1 MASTVP
7 NNEATQFKSGAE
19 AVENG
24 RKGGVASGE
33 ARRQKATMKKVLQD
47 MLEEIPQIEGNDT
60 NLTYKQLATLGVIKG
75 AIDGN
80 ATNYKTILEVVGEL
94 STQSEA
100 KEPVININMINND
113 NLQEDFFKKEENN
126 G

>member
-7 NNEATQFKSGAE
+7 NNEATQFKSGEE

-47 MLEEIPQIEGNDT
+47 MLEQIPLTEDNKEK
-60 NLTYKQLATLGVIKG
+60 LTYKELATLGVIKG
-75 AIDGN
+75 AINGN
-80 ATNYKTILEVVGEL
+80 ATNYKTILEAIGEL
-94 STQSEA
+94 AVQSET

-113 NLQEDFFKKEENN
+113 NLQEDFFKEEEN

>member
-7 NNEATQFKSGAE
+7 NNEATQFRSGDE
-19 AVENG
+19 AVQNG
-24 RKGGVASGE
+24 RNGGIASGE

-47 MLEEIPQIEGNDT
+47 MLEEVAQIEN
-60 NLTYKQLATLGVIKG
+60 NEQKLTYKQLATLGVIKG
-75 AIDGN
+75 AIEGN
-80 ATNYKTILEVVGEL
+80 ATNYKTILEVIGEL
-94 STQSEA
+94 TTQNET

>member
-7 NNEATQFKSGAE
+7 NNEATQFQTGDKQ
-19 AVENG
+19 VEIA
-24 RKGGVASGE
+24 RQGGVASGE

-47 MLEEIPQIEGNDT
+47 MLEQIPLTEDNKEK
-60 NLTYKQLATLGVIKG
+60 LTYKELATLGVIKG
-75 AIDGN
+75 AINGN
-80 ATNYKTILEVVGEL
+80 ATNYKTILEAIGEL
-94 STQSEA
+94 AVQSET

-113 NLQEDFFKKEENN
+113 NLQEDFFKEEEN

>member
-7 NNEATQFKSGAE
+7 NNEATQFRAGEKQ
-19 AVENG
+19 VEIA
-24 RKGGVASGE
+24 RKGGIASGE

-47 MLEEIPQIEGNDT
+47 MLEEVAQIENNGQK
-60 NLTYKQLATLGVIKG
+60 LTYKQLATLGVIKG
-75 AIDGN
+75 AIEGN
-80 ATNYKTILEVVGEL
+80 ATNYKTILEVIGEL
-94 STQSEA
+94 TTQNET

>member
-1 MASTVP
+1 VASTVP